1 MNEPTNA
8 HHPSRPK
15 ARPVEKHPWM
25 RPEITQLPRL
35 TDLTLQT
42 GSPIG
47 GGGNTGT
54 GSTVF

>member
-1 MNEPTNA
+1 MERGDRVAADPVREEKRDRK
-8 HHPSRPK
+8 PWVDPQVQDLPK
-15 ARPVEKHPWM
+15 
-25 RPEITQLPRL
+25 L
-35 TDLTLQT
+35 TDLTLLT